1 MCVCVCMCVL
11 DNSPFQMCLFI
22 YFLSVYDLSSYSL
35 TLRFTKQKFLLLIKS
50 SLSVISFIEQTFGII
65 SKKGLSYPRSSSF
78 SPMFSSRIFDSFAF
92 YIEVFDPFWMN
103 SEEVYLHSFFFL
115 PVCECLVVP
124 APFVEKT
131 IFALLQGSPTP
142 RPWTTTS
149 PWPVKNWGH
158 TAGGEWQW
166 ASEWS
171 TIYIYSCSPSLTLLY
186 ELHLLLDEQ
195 RHSIFI
201 GAKTLLCL
209 NHPQA
214 ILFPNSIHEKIVF
227 YETGI

>member
-1 MCVCVCMCVL
+1 MLSYSIAREIFPDQGSNPCLLHGQADSLPQSHQGSPYSWVLRVFCFFFLIYIYMCVCVCVCMCVL

-103 SEEVYLHSFFFL
+103 SEEVYLHSFFF
-115 PVCECLVVP
+115 
-124 APFVEKT
+124 
-131 IFALLQGSPTP
+131 SP
-142 RPWTTTS
+142 RMWMS
-149 PWPVKNWGH
+149 
-158 TAGGEWQW
+158 
-166 ASEWS
+166 SCSS
-171 TIYIYSCSPSLTLLY
+171 TICWKDYLCS
-186 ELHLLLDEQ
+186 
-195 RHSIFI
+195 IA
-201 GAKTLLCL
+201 GV
-209 NHPQA
+209 
-214 ILFPNSIHEKIVF
+214 PNPKAMDHYQSMAR
-227 YETGI
+227 